1 MYSVLW
7 HETWHSKQLPRQIA
21 RARINIACNNFY
33 SRPKTLPSVNELNL
47 NILFNFFYHI
57 LFTFLSFHL
66 WDQSA
71 VKNTPSLKQSI
82 GISVLAEYIMTV
94 YCNLVFACVIY
105 F

>member
-1 MYSVLW
+1 MVTCILSCGMRPGIQNNCQKL
-7 HETWHSKQLPRQIA
+7 KA
-21 RARINIACNNFY
+21 DRARINIACNNFY

-71 VKNTPSLKQSI
+71 VKNTPSLNNP
-82 GISVLAEYIMTV
+82 LE
-94 YCNLVFACVIY
+94 
-105 F
+105 